1 MAATDRRN
9 AEQLFH
15 DSQAR
20 ERSRDFFRKPATLCF
35 TDDEY
40 LDHETWIR
48 PAFQQLGNVRGMK
61 ALDFGCGHG
70 MAAVVLAR
78 AGARVTAFDLSGGYI
93 GEAHR
98 RAFANQVD
106 IDFVQADGERLP
118 FADDS
123 FDRIWGNAVL
133 HHLDVEIAARE
144 LHRVLCPGGLA
155 VFCEPWGENALLNW
169 ARGRLHYPGKQRTA
183 DESPLRAEH
192 MRVLETIFPRVHSRG
207 FQLLAMA
214 RRLIGSGRVSEGL
227 DRCDQ
232 SLFTHFPGLQRY
244 CRYILLTLRR

>member
-1 MAATDRRN
+1 MAATERRN

-20 ERSRDFFRKPATLCF
+20 ERAGDFSREPATLCF
-35 TDDEY
+35 SDDDY

-48 PAFQQLGNVRGMK
+48 PAFRQLGDTRGLK
-61 ALDFGCGHG
+61 VLDFGCGHG

-78 AGARVTAFDLSGGYI
+78 AGARVTAFDLSGSYI

-118 FADDS
+118 FANSS
-123 FDRIWGNAVL
+123 FDRVWGNAVL

-155 VFCEPWGENALLNW
+155 VFCEPLGENPLLNW
-169 ARGRLHYPGKQRTA
+169 ARNRLHYPGKQRTV
-183 DESPLRAEH
+183 DESPLRKEQV
-192 MRVLETIFPRVHSRG
+192 RVLETIFPRVHSRG

-214 RRLIGSGRVSEGL
+214 RRLIGSGKVSEGL

-232 SLFTHFPGLQRY
+232 SLFTLFPGLQRY

>member
-1 MAATDRRN
+1 MAATDRRT

-20 ERSRDFFRKPATLCF
+20 ERSQDFFRKPATLCF

-48 PAFQQLGNVRGMK
+48 PAFEQLGDVRGLK
-61 ALDFGCGHG
+61 VLDFGCGHG

-118 FADDS
+118 FADSS

-133 HHLDVEIAARE
+133 HHLNVEVAARE

-155 VFCEPWGENALLNW
+155 VFCEPWGENAALNW
-169 ARGRLHYPGKQRTA
+169 ARNRLHYPGKHRTA

-192 MRVLETIFPRVHSRG
+192 VRILEMIFPRVDSRG

-214 RRLIGSGRVSEGL
+214 RRLIGSGKVSEGL
-227 DRCDQ
+227 DRCDR
-232 SLFTHFPGLQRY
+232 SLFAHFPGLQRY

>member
-1 MAATDRRN
+1 MAATDRRT

-15 DSQAR
+15 DSQAGAR
-20 ERSRDFFRKPATLCF
+20 ARDFSRKPATLCF

-48 PAFQQLGNVRGMK
+48 PAFEQLGNVRGLNV
-61 ALDFGCGHG
+61 LDFGCGHG

-118 FADDS
+118 FADSS
-123 FDRIWGNAVL
+123 FNRIWGNAVL
-133 HHLDVEIAARE
+133 HHLNVDVAARE

-169 ARGRLHYPGKQRTA
+169 ARGRMPYPGKQRTA

-192 MRVLETIFPRVHSRG
+192 VRVLETIFPRVHSRG

-227 DRCDQ
+227 DRCDR
-232 SLFTHFPGLQRY
+232 SLFAHFPRLQRY
-244 CRYILLTLRR
+244 CRYILITLHR

>member
-1 MAATDRRN
+1 MAAMDRTT

-20 ERSRDFFRKPATLCF
+20 ERWQDFSKRPIKLYF
-35 TDDEY
+35 TDNEY

-48 PAFQQLGNVRGMK
+48 PAFEQLGDVRGLK
-61 ALDFGCGHG
+61 VLDFGCGHG

-78 AGARVTAFDLSGGYI
+78 AGARVSAFDLSGGYI

-106 IDFVQADGERLP
+106 VDFVQADGERLP
-118 FADDS
+118 FADNS

-133 HHLDVEIAARE
+133 HHLDLEVAGRE
-144 LHRVLCPGGLA
+144 LSRVLRPGGLA

-169 ARGRLHYPGKQRTA
+169 ARSRLHYPGKQRTA
-183 DESPLRAEH
+183 GESPLRAEH
-192 MRVLETIFPRVHSRG
+192 VQLLETIFPRVRSRG

-214 RRLIGSGRVSEGL
+214 RRVIGSGKVSAGL

-232 SLFTHFPGLQRY
+232 SLFVHFPGLQRY
-244 CRYILLTLRR
+244 CRYILLTLQR

>member
-1 MAATDRRN
+1 MAATDRRT

-15 DSQAR
+15 DSQAGAR
-20 ERSRDFFRKPATLCF
+20 ARDFSRKPATLCF

-48 PAFQQLGNVRGMK
+48 PAFEQLGSVRGLNV
-61 ALDFGCGHG
+61 LDFGCGHG

-118 FADDS
+118 FADSS
-123 FDRIWGNAVL
+123 FNRIWGNAVL
-133 HHLDVEIAARE
+133 HHLNVDVAARE

-169 ARGRLHYPGKQRTA
+169 ARGRMPYPGKQRTA

-192 MRVLETIFPRVHSRG
+192 VRVLETIFPRVDSRG

-214 RRLIGSGRVSEGL
+214 RRLIGSGKVSESL
-227 DRCDQ
+227 DRCDR
-232 SLFTHFPGLQRY
+232 SLFAHFPGLQRY